1 MCTNYPEIDA
11 LLIKP
16 LQYPQRVTI
25 GSDLNSLK
33 KAVEGPIEDVYPWED
48 NACILCNEEGK
59 INGLTPNRALY
70 DDSGE
75 LVDII
80 AGSFLIVGL
89 SEESFQ
95 SLTKQ
100 QMEHYEDLFYSP
112 QVFMRFGQHIAAIPC
127 EAEEPSHKVPG
138 HTSKIRDDDA
148 R

>member
-1 MCTNYPEIDA
+1 MCTDYPDIEA

-25 GSDLNSLK
+25 GSDLDSLQ
-33 KAVEGPIEDVYPWED
+33 KAVEGPMEDVYPWED
-48 NACILCNEEGK
+48 NACIICNEEGK
-59 INGLTPNRALY
+59 MHGMALNRGLY
-70 DDSGE
+70 DDYGR
-75 LVDII
+75 LADII
-80 AGSFLIVGL
+80 AGPFLIVGL

-112 QVFMRFGQHIAAIPC
+112 QVFVRFGQHIVSIPC
-127 EAEEPSHKVPG
+127 EAEEPSHKAPKRAFR
-138 HTSKIRDDDA
+138 SRDDGA